1 MNALVIELLIFVS
14 AFVLVLTFAPVFG
27 NWLVVRSERRAI
39 AARMRRIKYPF
50 YMPRKKSKWW

>member
-1 MNALVIELLIFVS
+1 MNALVVELLIFVG

-39 AARMRRIKYPF
+39 AAHMRRIRSPF
-50 YMPRKKSKWW
+50 YIPSKRRKW